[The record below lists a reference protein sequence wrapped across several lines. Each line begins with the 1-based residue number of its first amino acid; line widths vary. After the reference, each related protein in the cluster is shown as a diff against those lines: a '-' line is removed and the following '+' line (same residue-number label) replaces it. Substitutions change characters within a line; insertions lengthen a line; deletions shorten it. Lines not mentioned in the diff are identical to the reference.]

1 MSEQETYERHRM
13 GLKTPR
19 VEDRMVNIQSPDAPP
34 PGEESVGP
42 TMFDMV
48 VELRRAQEV
57 SKFLLSQAE
66 NLLKRKTVV
75 AKATDST
82 DATGALQMA
91 IYQVPQ
97 GFQFYLTR
105 WNVEGGAFTPGA
117 PFSSATANIQIINGR
132 NFGVGAI
139 MDFLPNPPAANGNI
153 LPASNTDGLEAA
165 CLFRG
170 GEWISLMIRSGP
182 VSTAIIARIQGIQE
196 VV

>member
-1 MSEQETYERHRM
+1 
-13 GLKTPR
+13 
-19 VEDRMVNIQSPDAPP
+19 
-34 PGEESVGP
+34 
-42 TMFDMV
+42 MFDMV
-48 VELRRAQEV
+48 VEMRRAQEV
-57 SKFLLSQAE
+57 SKFLLDQAT

-82 DATGALQMA
+82 TAAGLLEMP

-117 PFSSATANIQIINGR
+117 PYTAATANLQIINGR

-170 GEWISLMIRSGP
+170 GEWVTLLIRSGP
-182 VSTAIIARIQGIQE
+182 ATTPIYARIQGIQE
-196 VV
+196 AV